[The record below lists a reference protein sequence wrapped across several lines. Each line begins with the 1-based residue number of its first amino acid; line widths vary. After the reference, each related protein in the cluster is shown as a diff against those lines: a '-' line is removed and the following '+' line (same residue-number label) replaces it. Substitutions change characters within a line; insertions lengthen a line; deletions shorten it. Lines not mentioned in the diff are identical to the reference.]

1 MPGARIFRIVVTR
14 LTPDSKVPMPEI
26 WIAQR

>member
-1 MPGARIFRIVVTR
+1 MPGARILRMVVTKF
-14 LTPDSKVPMPEI
+14 TPVIKVPTPEI